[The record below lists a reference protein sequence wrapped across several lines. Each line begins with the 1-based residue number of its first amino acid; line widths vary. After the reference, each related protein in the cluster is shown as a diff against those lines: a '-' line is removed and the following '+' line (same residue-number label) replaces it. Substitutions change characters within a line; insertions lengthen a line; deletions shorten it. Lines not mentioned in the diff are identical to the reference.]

1 MKVLSIE
8 MKVLY
13 VLVKLKP
20 NWVI

>member
-1 MKVLSIE
+1 